1 MMSIGTARC
10 KLRAP
15 MVMMEESASVALFTP
30 SKMIA
35 IECEK
40 NPITS
45 LKATRS
51 ILPTMPMML
60 ALIIS

>member
-1 MMSIGTARC
+1 
-10 KLRAP
+10 

-30 SKMIA
+30 SRMIA